1 MKNSLEWNL
10 SDIYNSNEEI
20 NQDFKEIYSGIEKIK
35 KYKGTFK
42 DSSENVASCYKLL
55 EYLLELEEKIY
66 GYAMLNY
73 HRDMSN
79 KEAIKLYKRAEK
91 MGTDFSVSTSFIEPE
106 LSSLEDGVLEKY
118 LEENE
123 ILNKEFNKSIKD
135 IIKNKKHILQQNI
148 EETLA
153 EYIEVLGSSE
163 NIYDVLTNIE
173 FEYPSIIGKN
183 GEKLKVTDGLFS
195 IYLKDLD
202 QNIRKQAFDSVYSLY
217 RKHIN
222 SITEMYLSRVKARCI
237 SSKLRKYKSS
247 LEAAVEADDSNVI
260 VYKTLIDNVN
270 KNLSLNYEYLELK
283 KKLLNIKKIHVY
295 DVYANPLEE
304 GKSEILYSEG
314 KKIVLDALEIMG
326 KDYINNVKFAMENG
340 WIDVEE
346 RQNKMSGG
354 YSMGIH
360 TVHPYIL
367 LNYVNSSRDVSTL
380 AHELGHTMH
389 SYYASKSQNI
399 INANYTIMIAEVAST
414 VNEILLANYLI
425 NKETDRKKKAALIND
440 QLDTI
445 RATLFRQTMFA
456 EFEMEVHEK
465 IENGES
471 LTSEDLNNIYL
482 NLVKKYFGKDVEID
496 DTIKYEW
503 ARIPHFY
510 RCFYV
515 YKYATGITSGVAIA
529 TKILEK
535 EPNYIKRYIDMLSKG
550 GKEGS
555 LELLNS
561 VDVNL
566 EKGQTYDFIFKYFE
580 KNLKE
585 LKNLI

>member
-35 KYKGTFK
+35 KFKGTFK

-135 IIKNKKHILQQNI
+135 IIKNKKHILPQNI

-247 LEAAVEADDSNVI
+247 LEAAAEADDSNVI

-566 EKGQTYDFIFKYFE
+566 EKGQTYDFIFKYFK